1 MKKVLSVL
9 AVLALAGVSAFAADH
24 FDTNGNTFKL
34 KTTVD
39 AQPHVFFLSTDG
51 TTAIKDTDGP
61 VATVD
66 LTQSGSYSG
75 VSLYLAKDGNQNGSV
90 KYEVTVED
98 SDFVGQTNSGTK
110 VETTLSIDK
119 PTFSVPA
126 GKTSLTKEATITV
139 NWTGKPALAADT
151 YIDTI
156 TVTVATTN

>member
-51 TTAIKDTDGP
+51 TTAIKDTDDP

-66 LTQSGSYSG
+66 LTQNGSYSG

-90 KYEVTVED
+90 KCEV
-98 SDFVGQTNSGTK
+98 
-110 VETTLSIDK
+110 
-119 PTFSVPA
+119 
-126 GKTSLTKEATITV
+126 
-139 NWTGKPALAADT
+139 
-151 YIDTI
+151 
-156 TVTVATTN
+156 